1 MSMPRHCAA
10 AHVLP
15 ALALLACVAAA
26 PTRAQVDGQVVDTP
40 LLLIADAIHTGHAH
54 GIVAGPIAEQFRR
67 QFNASGLLTVDVSTV
82 RALRNPECKR
92 LKLVWSQAGARTPN
106 GPDTAVL
113 TTEMNIC
120 ADGSPPGDSE

>member
-1 MSMPRHCAA
+1 MTPLAA
-10 AHVLP
+10 RRPVLL
-15 ALALLACVAAA
+15 ALAVLASIAITPAH
-26 PTRAQVDGQVVDTP
+26 AQVDGQVVDTP
-40 LLLIADAIHTGHAH
+40 LLLIADAIRNGHAH